1 MYIKIRIRGLAQM
14 VERLPSKCKS
24 PSLNPSTIKKCVY
37 VYTIYIYKLFLISIK
52 FNFILTYILIHIYQ
66 LN

>member
-1 MYIKIRIRGLAQM
+1 M